1 MDKGFA
7 GRALSI
13 ATNEEDY
20 QIEQLIGFLDW
31 DTDFRMKVEAT
42 ATSLIKRV
50 RKIPSKF
57 GEIEA
62 LLLKYP
68 LSSNEGLGLM
78 TLAESLL
85 RIPDSHTA
93 NALIKEKLVQGD
105 WNGKESTAPADE
117 KFKDQPKKQQ
127 DLVLRLLAEG
137 LSISSKT
144 YKSPL
149 GKVSRPFLLQAF
161 KRSMRQMG
169 QSFVLGE
176 SIDKALK
183 KAKPLQKKGFL
194 FSYDMLGEGA
204 RTQAQADAYMVS
216 YLNAIAAIG
225 KAGKTTRVQGTD
237 AAKMQACAGISV
249 KLSALYPKYHTV
261 YAKTCV
267 PVLTEKLR
275 ALCHAAMAQ
284 NINLTVDAE
293 EVERLDISID
303 IIDAILD
310 DQDFANWQGF
320 GLALQAYQRSAL
332 DLIDYLQGRATAT
345 QRCLQIRL
353 VKGAYW
359 DSEIKRAQAMGLH
372 DYPVYTKKSH
382 TDISFLACAKKL
394 LARDSA
400 FYPMFA
406 THNAQTIAS
415 VHEMTQKSDV
425 AFEFQRLHG
434 MGDALYEVVN
444 GDDFGPVRI
453 YAPVGA
459 HAELLPYLVRRILE
473 NGANSSFVQQ
483 IRDDRVPVEWLS
495 KDPISHALNDNEN
508 HISMPSALFGAA
520 RENSL
525 GYDLSDKRVLLDF
538 VTGAK
543 ATKDLK
549 AFHAVSLINGKEY
562 QSGHPESVENP
573 SNTDDVVGTALF
585 AHKDIVEPAYN
596 QARAGFVQWNQY
608 RASRRAD
615 ILYAIAELYEENK
628 NLLVGLM
635 MREAGK
641 TLEDALGELR
651 EAVDFCRYYALH
663 GSKLFSR
670 KGMILPG
677 PTGEENRLMME
688 GRGVFLCISP
698 WNFPLAIFTGQVV
711 AALMAGNAVIAKP
724 AEQTPIIAYEAV
736 KIMHSAGVPAE
747 ALQLVIGGGEIGAAL
762 VEHKHCGGVA
772 FTGSNSTASL
782 INRALAE
789 KNGAIVPFI
798 AETGG
803 LNVMMVDSTALPEQ
817 VVDDVIMSAFGAAGQ
832 RCSALRLLLIQED
845 VAPHILEML
854 QGAMA
859 DLTVGNTL
867 KISTDVGPLIDS
879 EAHAMLVHHREKMD
893 GIGEIIC
900 AAPMDKQETQK
911 GYFFA
916 PTLCR
921 LKRFEDLD
929 QEIFGPF
936 LHVMT
941 YKGDALEDLLDQ
953 VNSTGYGLTFGLHSR
968 LEDRHALVERK
979 VSVGNIYVNRHMTG
993 AVVGSQPFGGHGLSG
1008 TGPKAGGP
1016 HYLHRFAVEKAISIN
1031 TAAMG
1036 GDVKLILKG

>member
-1 MDKGFA
+1 MDKGFS

-13 ATNEEDY
+13 AANEEDY
-20 QIEQLIGFLDW
+20 QIEHLIAFLDW
-31 DTDFRMKVEAT
+31 DTDFRMQVEAT
-42 ATSLIKRV
+42 ASSLIKRV

-85 RIPDSHTA
+85 RIPDSGTA
-93 NALIKEKLVQGD
+93 NALIKEKLIQGN
-105 WNGKESTAPADE
+105 WNEKDNDERDGKP
-117 KFKDQPKKQQ
+117 PKKQQ
-127 DLVLRLLAEG
+127 DIVLRLLAEG
-137 LSISSKT
+137 LNISAKT
-144 YKSPL
+144 YKSPM

-176 SIDKALK
+176 TIDKALK
-183 KAKPLQKKGFL
+183 KSKPLQKKGFL

-204 RTQAQADAYMVS
+204 RTQAQADAYMAS
-216 YLNAIAAIG
+216 YLNAITAIG
-225 KAGKTTRVQGTD
+225 AAGKN
-237 AAKMQACAGISV
+237 AAEDEKSSVNMALRSGISV

-267 PVLTEKLR
+267 AVLREKLR
-275 ALCHAAMAQ
+275 ELCHAAMAQ
-284 NINLTVDAE
+284 GINLTVDAE
-293 EVERLDISID
+293 EVERLDISVD

-310 DQDFANWQGF
+310 DEAFADWQGF

-332 DLIDYLQGRATAT
+332 DLIDYLQGRAIAT
-345 QRCLQIRL
+345 KRRLQIRL

-359 DSEIKRAQAMGLH
+359 DSEIKRAQAQGLH

-382 TDISFLACAKKL
+382 TDISYIACAKKL
-394 LARDSA
+394 LALDSP

-415 VHEMTQKSDV
+415 VYEMTQKSNV

-434 MGDALYEVVN
+434 MGDALYDVVN
-444 GDDFGPVRI
+444 GDDFGAVRI

-483 IRDDRVPVEWLS
+483 IRDDRVPVDWLS

-508 HISMPSALFGAA
+508 HIGLPVDLFGAA
-520 RENSL
+520 RENSA
-525 GYDLSDKRVLLDF
+525 GYDLSDKRVLFDF
-538 VTGAK
+538 ISGAK

-549 AFHAVSLINGKEY
+549 AFHAASLLDGKEF
-562 QSGHPESVENP
+562 QAGHLESVENP
-573 SNTDDVVGTALF
+573 SNTDDIVGTALF
-585 AHKDIVEPAYN
+585 AHKDIVEPAYKN
-596 QARAGFVQWNQY
+596 AQAGFKVWGQY
-608 RASRRAD
+608 RAGRRAEV
-615 ILYAIAELYEENK
+615 LYAIADIYEENK

-651 EAVDFCRYYALH
+651 EAVDFCRYYGLH

-670 KGMILPG
+670 KGMTLPG

-736 KIMHSAGVPAE
+736 QLMHRAGVLPE
-747 ALQLVIGGGEIGAAL
+747 ALQLVIGDGAIGAAL
-762 VEHKHCGGVA
+762 VEHKDCGGVA
-772 FTGSNSTASL
+772 FTGSSIAAKH

-789 KNGAIVPFI
+789 KDGPIVPLI

-817 VVDDVIMSAFGAAGQ
+817 VVDDVIVSAFGSAGQ
-832 RCSALRLLLIQED
+832 RCSALRLLLVQED
-845 VAPHILEML
+845 VAPHILGML
-854 QGAMA
+854 KGAMA
-859 DLTVGNTL
+859 DLAVGNTL

-879 EAHAMLVHHREKMD
+879 EAHAMLMHHRERMH

-900 AAPMDKQETQK
+900 AAPLDSAATKK
-911 GYFFA
+911 GHFFP

-929 QEIFGPF
+929 QEVFGPF

-941 YKGDALEDLLDQ
+941 YKADEFEGLLDQ

-979 VSVGNIYVNRHMTG
+979 VSVGNIYVNRPMTG

-1036 GDVKLILKG
+1036 GDVKLILNDVS